1 MNNKNDKNEIKKQV
15 IYSYVCYWPGLEE
28 DCSSRRG
35 NIVSRSLSRG
45 FKGFSSLS
53 FKHGFFFTMMMR
65 FCCVYS
71 EKLHFFFSFFFLVK
85 STNTKGQEKKSIIS
99 QARERGK
106 NFCFFFH
113 DILLGFHKPHV
124 FFFLFFFWSFR
135 RRRGHDKTSL
145 YRVCLS
151 ISL

>member
-71 EKLHFFFSFFFLVK
+71 EKLHFFFSFFFGKVDKHKRTGEKVHNK
-85 STNTKGQEKKSIIS
+85 SSE
-99 QARERGK
+99 RERGK

-124 FFFLFFFWSFR
+124 FFFLFFF
-135 RRRGHDKTSL
+135 
-145 YRVCLS
+145 
-151 ISL
+151 